1 MNSNRISTISL
12 VCFFLLAWVP
22 MGQQEFLIDHWMK
35 LGAFIALIIIFFAFK
50 IRDPASNKWSEDV
63 FLMACLLTASYLAH
77 QVEEHWV
84 DLLGR
89 EYPLYDILNSL
100 IASIFGE
107 EKYGILTR
115 SGIFY
120 VNAGMV
126 WTAGFLAILTSPNR
140 LFPSLAMAG
149 IMLVNAIA
157 HVANTLATFS
167 YNSGLFTAI
176 VLFFPLS
183 IAFFVSMYRARVASL
198 SVILWAIAWGFFG
211 HVLLFGGL
219 FAANVLGLVPI
230 WAYYL
235 ALVLW
240 GGLPTLLEKYL
251 RLPPWSDGQLGS
263 PS

>member
-1 MNSNRISTISL
+1 MKVNLISATSL
-12 VCFFLLAWVP
+12 LCFFLLAWVP

-35 LGAFIALIIIFFAFK
+35 LGAFIALIILFFAFK
-50 IRDPASNKWSEDV
+50 RRDPLSTKWSTDV

-89 EYPLYDILNSL
+89 EYPLYDFLNSL

-126 WTAGFLAILTSPNR
+126 WTAGFLAILTSPSR

-157 HVANTLATFS
+157 HVVNALATLS
-167 YNSGLFTAI
+167 YNSGTFTAI
-176 VLFFPLS
+176 VLFFPFS
-183 IAFFVSMYRARVASL
+183 IAFFVSMYRANEASL
-198 SVILWAIAWGFFG
+198 SLILWAVAWGFLG

-235 ALVLW
+235 ALILW
-240 GGLPTLLEKYL
+240 GVLPTLLASRL
-251 RLPPWSDGQLGS
+251 RPAR
-263 PS
+263 